1 MASPPPESNDFN
13 WSPNRLS
20 VIRRRALVLAGF
32 CLLTFCSTVF
42 VKVIT
47 VGTVGLE
54 QQGLMKR
61 QFQLGGLLGGMFRE
75 VNGAKS
81 LEIPSTAESVQQ
93 DSTTTSWMSSHTV
106 EIPTLASHTLESSKA
121 ITETTGSNISP
132 GDPNKLL
139 DILAAAV
146 KQAIKDSEKLPSTAL
161 NHLQK
166 SVLSDLIAGQSFA
179 APLSADSSISLPFQT
194 SRSNSMGILPTPSVR
209 ILGGLSADDLTLRM
223 HTARAIAE
231 VPPSGFSTGGPSFL
245 SEVSNIVAEISDI
258 DPIAAAKLTD
268 TVLDAL
274 HVNPSAIASAVPKVA
289 NQASLPAADL
299 LPLIIPAVAQA
310 MDQPLPPIPSVS
322 TLDMV
327 ETLDKVL
334 QQGTTVIND
343 LSRALE
349 DITDPSLLAVV
360 NQVAVIVSDVADY
373 LDKPLCAVDQVLDG
387 VSFDAVIPCASA
399 EAASLTSVGQL
410 TTLAAPVL
418 PGPTPHSTSGEIT
431 TLAPPSPYSSKP
443 AAESPTKTN
452 SPSPANS
459 GNGGSPA
466 SNNGSPAG
474 TTPASPSC
482 PTCPSCDQC
491 APKICSIQGPEGP
504 SAHQPPDPSK
514 GPCPGRGFK
523 CAECL
528 DGWFCPPQETPA
540 QVAPCGVGWPC
551 YHCPEGWFCAS
562 TATPI
567 PTPPPSSV
575 AGSPSGIISTGG
587 ATTPTILPNTGNLP
601 DDWTQLGCFQDAIS
615 RILLGARPV
624 DYLQG
629 DMSTKECVG
638 HCISS
643 GYKFAGTENG
653 RECWCGT
660 SIRDDAV
667 RLPQSQCGKPC
678 QGQPTEACGGSWAID
693 VFLCSDKSDSHQ
705 DPPGKSTG
713 GFMFR
718 LLSSF
723 KSNNRK
729 AHHQAF

>member
-1 MASPPPESNDFN
+1 MQ
-13 WSPNRLS
+13 
-20 VIRRRALVLAGF
+20 
-32 CLLTFCSTVF
+32 
-42 VKVIT
+42 KVT
-47 VGTVGLE
+47 
-54 QQGLMKR
+54 
-61 QFQLGGLLGGMFRE
+61 
-75 VNGAKS
+75 GAKS
-81 LEIPSTAESVQQ
+81 LEIPSTAESVQ
-93 DSTTTSWMSSHTV
+93 DSTTTSWISSHTV
-106 EIPTLASHTLESSKA
+106 EMPTLSSHTLESSKT
-121 ITETTGSNISP
+121 ITEISGSNISP

-146 KQAIKDSEKLPSTAL
+146 KQAIKDSEQLSSTAP

-166 SVLSDLIAGQSFA
+166 SILSDLIVGQSNA

-194 SRSNSMGILPTPSVR
+194 SRSNSMGIVPTPSVR

-223 HTARAIAE
+223 HSARAIAE
-231 VPPSGFSTGGPSFL
+231 APPSVFSTGGPSFL

-289 NQASLPAADL
+289 SQVSLPAADL

-387 VSFDAVIPCASA
+387 VSFGAVIPCASA
-399 EAASLTSVGQL
+399 AAGSLTSVGQL

-418 PGPTPHSTSGEIT
+418 PGPTSHSNSGEIMT
-431 TLAPPSPYSSKP
+431 PAPPSPYSSKP
-443 AAESPTKTN
+443 AAESTTKTN
-452 SPSPANS
+452 SPSPANE

-466 SNNGSPAG
+466 SNNGAPAE

-504 SAHQPPDPSK
+504 STHQPPDPSK

-575 AGSPSGIISTGG
+575 AGPTSTSATSPTL
-587 ATTPTILPNTGNLP
+587 LPNTGDLP
-601 DDWTQLGCFQDAIS
+601 DDWSQLGCFQDAIS
-615 RILLGARPV
+615 RILLGAKPV

-629 DMSTKECVG
+629 DMSTKKCID
-638 HCISS
+638 HCLSS

-678 QGQPTEACGGSWAID
+678 QGQPTEACGGSWAVD
-693 VFLCSDKSDSHQ
+693 VFLCSNKSESHQ
-705 DPPGKSTG
+705 ASPGKSTG

>member
-1 MASPPPESNDFN
+1 MVAIY
-13 WSPNRLS
+13 S
-20 VIRRRALVLAGF
+20 VFFEDEPAEILLNIRKA
-32 CLLTFCSTVF
+32 
-42 VKVIT
+42 I
-47 VGTVGLE
+47 
-54 QQGLMKR
+54 
-61 QFQLGGLLGGMFRE
+61 
-75 VNGAKS
+75 GAKS
-81 LEIPSTAESVQQ
+81 LEISSTAESVKE
-93 DSTTTSWMSSHTV
+93 DYTATSWISSNVVEPSTV
-106 EIPTLASHTLESSKA
+106 ASHIPESSKTVA
-121 ITETTGSNISP
+121 EISGSNVSH

-139 DILAAAV
+139 EILAAAV
-146 KQAIKDSEKLPSTAL
+146 KQAIRDSEQLSSTIP

-166 SVLSDLIAGQSFA
+166 SVLSDLIVGQSNA
-179 APLSADSSISLPFQT
+179 ASLSAGSLISLPFQT
-194 SRSNSMGILPTPSVR
+194 SRSNSMGNLPTPSVR
-209 ILGGLSADDLTLRM
+209 ILGGLSADNLTLRM
-223 HTARAIAE
+223 HTARAIAA
-231 VPPSGFSTGGPSFL
+231 VRPSELSTDGPSFL
-245 SEVSNIVAEISDI
+245 SEVSEIVAEISEI

-268 TVLDAL
+268 TILDAL

-289 NQASLPAADL
+289 NQVSVSAADL

-327 ETLDKVL
+327 ETLNKVL

-360 NQVAVIVSDVADY
+360 NQLAVVVSAVASY
-373 LDKPLCAVDQVLDG
+373 LDKPLCAVDQAVDG
-387 VSFDAVIPCASA
+387 VSFEAVIPCDSA
-399 EAASLTSVGQL
+399 EAESLTSAGQL

-418 PGPTPHSTSGEIT
+418 PVPTPHSTSGEMT
-431 TLAPPSPYSSKP
+431 TLAPPSPYSASNLAPSSKP

-452 SPSPANS
+452 SPSPAS
-459 GNGGSPA
+459 EGNGGGPA
-466 SNNGSPAG
+466 SNNGASAE
-474 TTPASPSC
+474 TTSASPSC

-491 APKICSIQGPEGP
+491 APKICSVQGPEGP
-504 SAHQPPDPSK
+504 SAHQPPNPSI

-562 TATPI
+562 TETPI
-567 PTPPPSSV
+567 PTPPPSSA
-575 AGSPSGIISTGG
+575 AGPSSKETGITSTSGV
-587 ATTPTILPNTGNLP
+587 TTPTILPNIDDLP
-601 DDWTQLGCFQDAIS
+601 DDWSQLGCFQDAIS
-615 RILLGARPV
+615 RILLGAKPV

-629 DMSTKECVG
+629 DMSTKECVD

-693 VFLCSDKSDSHQ
+693 VFLCSDQSESHREL
-705 DPPGKSTG
+705 PGKTSG

-718 LLSSF
+718 LLSNF
-723 KSNNRK
+723 KGSNRK
-729 AHHQAF
+729 AHHQSF

>member
-1 MASPPPESNDFN
+1 
-13 WSPNRLS
+13 
-20 VIRRRALVLAGF
+20 
-32 CLLTFCSTVF
+32 
-42 VKVIT
+42 
-47 VGTVGLE
+47 
-54 QQGLMKR
+54 
-61 QFQLGGLLGGMFRE
+61 
-75 VNGAKS
+75 
-81 LEIPSTAESVQQ
+81 
-93 DSTTTSWMSSHTV
+93 MSSHTV

-514 GPCPGRGFK
+514 APCPGRGFK